1 VKAICPANTY
11 TDKALTLD
19 LLGVH
24 VKSEHLKNRHKGVI
38 RGILR
43 VIANAASADHRRCPL
58 WFCKVRVGLEDFP
71 SHLLRHTNEEL
82 AIVASELAEEGY
94 LLNKSDYEHDYED
107 IALVGGWYI
116 YKVTLIGL
124 ECPVCKSHHK
134 DRLSLK
140 THIEEVYIGRAEDL
154 ATFR

>member
-1 VKAICPANTY
+1 VKAVCPTNTY

-19 LLGVH
+19 LLGIH
-24 VKSEHLKNRHKGVI
+24 VKSEYLKNRHKGVI

-43 VIANAASADHRRCPL
+43 VMANAASADYRRCPL
-58 WFCKVRVGLEDFP
+58 WFYKVRVGLEDFP
-71 SHLLRHTNEEL
+71 SYLLRYINEEL
-82 AIVASELAEEGY
+82 AVVASELAEEGY
-94 LLNKSDYEHDYED
+94 LLNKSDYKHDHKD

-124 ECPVCKSHHK
+124 ECPIYKSYHK

-140 THIEEVYIGRAEDL
+140 THIEEVHIGRAEDL
-154 ATFR
+154 TTFR